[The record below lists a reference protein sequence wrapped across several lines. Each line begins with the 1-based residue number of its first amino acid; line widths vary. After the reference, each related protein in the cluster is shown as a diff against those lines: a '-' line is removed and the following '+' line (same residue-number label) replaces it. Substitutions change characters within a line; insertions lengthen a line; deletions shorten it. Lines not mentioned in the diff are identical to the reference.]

1 MTRALTL
8 DILRGELPPLQCVA
22 VNVDEFGK
30 GTVAWMAELTAQER
44 DERIEKPWSEH
55 CEETSDE
62 SNSGFRAFAV
72 AGCWC
77 HGEDRTFAAKGP
89 AEIAEIAKVL
99 LSRPSKPIARMYNV
113 AASLNGLTQEEL
125 EGVKKNYRQSEN
137 GSGTSHCTPATGVP
151 ESSSEG

>member
-1 MTRALTL
+1 MARALTL
-8 DILRGELPPLQCVA
+8 DILKGELPPLRCVA
-22 VNVDEFGK
+22 VVVDEFGD
-30 GTVAWMAELTAQER
+30 GTIAWMAELTAQER
-44 DERIEKPWSEH
+44 DERIEKPWREH

-77 HGEDRTFAAKGP
+77 HGEDRTFMAKGP
-89 AEIAEIAKVL
+89 AEIAEIAEVL
-99 LSRPSKPIARMYNV
+99 VSRLSKPIARMFNV

-125 EGVKKNYRQSEN
+125 DGVKKNYHPSVN
-137 GSGTSHCTPATGVP
+137 GNGTLHCTPATGVP